1 MSAIGPKL
9 PLQKDNLYGSLTTQY
24 KEQIQQNLKN
34 LLLTSPGERVMLPD
48 FGVGLRHFL
57 FEPRQHSVAKM
68 RQKIDQQIKKYM
80 PFLRTVRTTFDSG
93 NDQEYLDNSNIVSVS
108 IIYDVPSL
116 NITSELILA
125 KEDIN
130 L

>member
-9 PLQKDNLYGSLTTQY
+9 PLQKDNLYGFYSLTTQY

-68 RQKIDQQIKKYM
+68 RQKIDQQIK
-80 PFLRTVRTTFDSG
+80 T
-93 NDQEYLDNSNIVSVS
+93 QESYAKILKQVKDAEKG
-108 IIYDVPSL
+108 
-116 NITSELILA
+116 SE
-125 KEDIN
+125 
-130 L
+130 